1 MTTSRRLRLTLYDSG
16 AVIRSL
22 AGVVAI
28 TVPAILLGIPA
39 QLSAVASAAMAGM
52 VAGASA
58 LQDSPR
64 GRFPIVVLVS
74 AEMALAVLLGALTG
88 GSDLALLIALALWCV
103 VAGLHWALSAN
114 AGLVAAAGAAL
125 LLTAEPPAT
134 ASAAVSAA
142 ALALAAGLTQA
153 VLIALWPQRRWRDQR
168 SALTRAYLS
177 LATYAGSMLTDPG
190 AEMNAEPLLQLRE
203 AFTVNEAMAKRRPPI
218 YRGWYG
224 LPERISESL
233 TGLREHTD
241 DEAVARL
248 LRAAADLLTVI
259 AHARRRSRQDLGHAL
274 GQLAG
279 SAQAV
284 GGGEP
289 RDTAVRL
296 VGQLRE
302 AVELR
307 YGQFEPEQVAH
318 LRRPGLPHA
327 LAAAVHLMREQTDRY
342 SPILRHTIRL
352 AAATVIGVA
361 VWRFAGVPHGAW
373 IALTVLMV
381 LRPETAHT
389 YTRCVWRIVG
399 TAAGVA
405 LGAVIVAV
413 SGPSP
418 IASTVLAVLL
428 IALAYASAEVSYLA
442 VNTAIAAALV
452 LLLNTGGTG
461 DAAAIADRLLAVLI
475 GGALAVTVHVAL
487 PDNALVRL
495 RQRAGELLK
504 TEIDYAAMVVR
515 AFVHD
520 LDHPKEALESAW
532 ARAVSARTAFEAT
545 AGATGTDWQQLRRW
559 MRSYR
564 AALNAVTTSCA
575 TLEANLPAHPPA
587 DLDREFVA
595 AVDEYVKALSGNP
608 ATPAAPWRVDTD
620 ALLAANAGVRT
631 AAALLTDADGA
642 ERVLVAEIATITAV
656 VTEVAASDIQV
667 A

>member
-22 AGVVAI
+22 AGVMAI
-28 TVPAILLGIPA
+28 TVPAILLGFPA
-39 QLSAVASAAMAGM
+39 QLSAVASAAMAGL

-114 AGLVAAAGAAL
+114 AGLVAASGAAL

-177 LATYAGSMLTDPG
+177 LATYAEGMLTDPA
-190 AEMNAEPLLQLRE
+190 AEIDNEPLLQLRE

-224 LPERISESL
+224 LPERISQSL
-233 TGLREHTD
+233 TGLRAHTD

-259 AHARRRSRQDLGHAL
+259 AHARRRSRQDLGHAI
-274 GQLAG
+274 GQLDG

-284 GGGEP
+284 GGEL

-361 VWRFAGVPHGAW
+361 VWRYAGVPHGAW

-428 IALAYASAEVSYLA
+428 VALAYASAEVSYLA

-575 TLEANLPAHPPA
+575 TLEANLPAHPPV
-587 DLDREFVA
+587 DLNREFVA
-595 AVDEYVKALSGNP
+595 AVDEYVKALSGDP

-667 A
+667 G

>member
-16 AVIRSL
+16 AVTRSL
-22 AGVVAI
+22 VGVIAI
-28 TVPAILLGIPA
+28 TVPAILLGFPA
-39 QLSAVASAAMAGM
+39 QLSAVASAAMAGL

-64 GRFPIVVLVS
+64 SRFPIVLLVS
-74 AEMALAVLLGALTG
+74 VEMAVAVLLGALAG
-88 GSDLALLIALALWCV
+88 ADDLALLITLALWCV

-134 ASAAVSAA
+134 VSAAVSAS

-168 SALTRAYLS
+168 TALTRAYLS
-177 LATYAGSMLTDPG
+177 LATYAQGVLTDPG
-190 AEMNAEPLLQLRE
+190 AESDNEPLLRLRE
-203 AFTVNEAMAKRRPPI
+203 AFTVSEAMAKRRPPI

-224 LPERISESL
+224 LPERVLESL
-233 TGLREHTD
+233 TGLRGHTD

-259 AHARRRSRQDLGHAL
+259 AHARRRSRQDLAHAL
-274 GQLAG
+274 GQLEG

-284 GGGEP
+284 EGAAH
-289 RDTAVRL
+289 DTAVRL
-296 VGQLRE
+296 ASQLRE

-318 LRRPGLPHA
+318 LRRAGLPHA

-352 AAATVIGVA
+352 TAATVIGVA

-399 TAAGVA
+399 TSAGVA
-405 LGAVIVAV
+405 LGAIIVAV
-413 SGPSP
+413 VGPSP
-418 IASTVLAVLL
+418 IASVILAVLL
-428 IALAYASAEVSYLA
+428 IASAYASAEISYLA

-504 TEIDYAAMVVR
+504 TEIDYAATVVR

-520 LDHPKEALESAW
+520 LDHPKESLESAW

-595 AVDEYVKALSGNP
+595 AVDEYVKALSGDP

-667 A
+667 G

>member
-22 AGVVAI
+22 VGVVAI
-28 TVPAILLGIPA
+28 TMPAIVLGVPA
-39 QLSAVASAAMAGM
+39 QLSAVASAAMAGI

-74 AEMALAVLLGALTG
+74 AEMAVAVLLGALAG
-88 GSDLALLIALALWCV
+88 ASDLALLIALAFWCV

-134 ASAAVSAA
+134 VSAAVSAS
-142 ALALAAGLTQA
+142 ALALTAGLTQA

-168 SALTRAYLS
+168 NALTRAYLA
-177 LATYAGSMLTDPG
+177 LASYAEAVLTDPG
-190 AEMNAEPLLQLRE
+190 AEPDDEPLLRLRE
-203 AFTVNEAMAKRRPPI
+203 AFTVSEAMAKRRPPI

-233 TGLREHTD
+233 AGLRGYAD
-241 DEAVARL
+241 DEDVARL

-259 AHARRRSRQDLGHAL
+259 AYARRRSRHDLALAL
-274 GQLAG
+274 GRLEG

-284 GGGEP
+284 DGP
-289 RDTAVRL
+289 AHDTAIRL

-318 LRRPGLPHA
+318 LRSPGLPHA
-327 LAAAVHLMREQTDRY
+327 LAAAVDLMREQTNRY

-405 LGAVIVAV
+405 LGAIIVAV
-413 SGPSP
+413 LGPSP
-418 IASTVLAVLL
+418 IASMILAVLL
-428 IALAYASAEVSYLA
+428 IASAYASAEVSYLA

-520 LDHPKEALESAW
+520 LDHPKESLESAW

-595 AVDEYVKALSGNP
+595 AVDEYVKALSGDP

-620 ALLAANAGVRT
+620 ALLAANTGVRT

-656 VTEVAASDIQV
+656 VTEAAASDIEV
-667 A
+667 G